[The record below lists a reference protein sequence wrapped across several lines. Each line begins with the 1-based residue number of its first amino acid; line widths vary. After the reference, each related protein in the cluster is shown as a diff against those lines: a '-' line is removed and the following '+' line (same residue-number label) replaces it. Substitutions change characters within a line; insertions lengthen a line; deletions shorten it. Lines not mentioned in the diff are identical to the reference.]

1 MTKFSIIEFEKD
13 KYLISGILNK
23 EQLKALYDELIE
35 PHGVGSIRNL
45 LKNLLVLIKILNKYF
60 SKLLPPSVAT
70 ANLL

>member
-35 PHGVGSIRNL
+35 PKSRSWRGQYQEFAKEFVSAY
-45 LKNLLVLIKILNKYF
+45 KNIK
-60 SKLLPPSVAT
+60 
-70 ANLL
+70 